1 LLPPDSSF
9 RISSDKNFTTRG
21 GHTNI
26 EGKVISTCLHVIHSD
41 YKEGRK
47 LKSNNIARGL
57 LFDTGTTLPEEDHH
71 RQRYHREGI
80 EEAATFLHSQM
91 DCVNSYGY
99 KVVKINGIRYEIPKF
114 QAPLNCAEMYRNYCA
129 AFGTPIYY
137 EEPEKS
143 LLIKAFKTRCGQTS
157 FYQLFNLV
165 FAETTKNSTCV
176 NYYTSELVNYVMLS
190 LLRLVDFHFITN
202 VPKRRELRKLIKQMG
217 QAVKYAIKFGTNSSD
232 PLTNIGHG
240 IGFDIEGSVPV
251 TSTATQNPVAIFVIK
266 VIWKIESEINR
277 LRGPWAP
284 IVEPAPI
291 PVTVTNE
298 RIHNTRPRNRGA
310 PVQPVAAAPYM
321 GLDIPLLV
329 EALPDAPPTIKENY
343 DSVKECL
350 ALSLK
355 KIKAYLAYLNR
366 KKSNEDGTE
375 KLLQENLAKLQ
386 SGEALVRL
394 IIDYKM
400 KVTAQASSENSKE
413 FFGKPVMSL
422 AATKERLY
430 YKPTAGGPDGD
441 ADNGDDDVPLPVL
454 SPSMKDLMLFVIAR
468 QDTNQNSFH
477 AASMFEYMLKIG
489 LSNHHKLWPQDVRI
503 VQCDIISDNASA
515 LASAETLVASIFI
528 AADNGG
534 VTLTILKS
542 IAQGGKTADV
552 DGALGLFTQKIASM
566 VSGGRDV
573 KTENQLLETARL
585 AYINSPNTKFEILK
599 INRERETE
607 IHNALE
613 EPIKA
618 ITKFLRNNKAHE
630 IKIVFD
636 KKPEDGITSGQT
648 IETMRSKLPGVTLTA
663 RKVVNAGPSRSLHF
677 EAGLRSPSIVSADE
691 GGGDVSSDEEGDLDG
706 APRVP
711 DDDAVRTWEGDDE
724 LRAAR
729 EEEKEEEE
737 KEEEAEG
744 ARPVQCPTTSGI
756 PDSVGSTDGRALY
769 ATKFKKLPEE
779 IKKREVIT
787 ELPDVDN
794 CKDTTGAVHGF
805 LYFMHELVAKAS
817 GVNMDGELCAQF
829 LDQIRDME
837 MPTKKMYLDFLKCQR
852 NFADQPKKGDTFPS
866 LPINPVVLDF
876 INGEHQKGVVNMKEK
891 VSAASVHE
899 AICQMFP
906 SNFVLPG
913 EPDIKNI
920 YNSKAMK
927 NSADKKRE
935 ASGVPTRGKNPYLTE
950 SFIAV
955 GFKKIK
961 ESNDDYMTRP
971 TTAVWNQ
978 LLSLV
983 SATPSIADRVEDMR
997 IKVNKDCILRRWGG
1011 FKKSEVVEDEGN
1023 DSD

>member
-1 LLPPDSSF
+1 
-9 RISSDKNFTTRG
+9 
-21 GHTNI
+21 
-26 EGKVISTCLHVIHSD
+26 
-41 YKEGRK
+41 
-47 LKSNNIARGL
+47 
-57 LFDTGTTLPEEDHH
+57 
-71 RQRYHREGI
+71 
-80 EEAATFLHSQM
+80 
-91 DCVNSYGY
+91 
-99 KVVKINGIRYEIPKF
+99 
-114 QAPLNCAEMYRNYCA
+114 
-129 AFGTPIYY
+129 
-137 EEPEKS
+137 
-143 LLIKAFKTRCGQTS
+143 
-157 FYQLFNLV
+157 
-165 FAETTKNSTCV
+165 
-176 NYYTSELVNYVMLS
+176 LVNYVVLL
-190 LLRLVDFHFITN
+190 LLRLVDFYFVTH
-202 VPKRRELRKLIKQMG
+202 VPKRKELRKLINQMG
-217 QAVKYAIKFGTNSSD
+217 QAVKYAITFSTNSSD

-251 TSTATQNPVAIFVIK
+251 TSTTTQNPVAVFVTK
-266 VIWKIESEINR
+266 VIWKIETEIDK
-277 LRGPWAP
+277 LRGPWTP
-284 IVEPAPI
+284 IVGPAPI
-291 PVTVTNE
+291 PMTGATE
-298 RIHNTRPRNRGA
+298 RLHNTRPGNSRA
-310 PVQPVAAAPYM
+310 PVQQVVAAPYM

-329 EALPDAPPTIKENY
+329 EALPHAPPTIKENY

-355 KIKAYLAYLNR
+355 KIKAYLSYLNR

-386 SGEALVRL
+386 SGKALVRL

-413 FFGKPVMSL
+413 FFGKQVMSL
-422 AATKERLY
+422 AATKVRCY

-441 ADNGDDDVPLPVL
+441 ADNGDDEEPLPVL

-477 AASMFEYMLKIG
+477 AASMFEYMLKIAF
-489 LSNHHKLWPQDVRI
+489 SNYHKLWPQHVRI

-573 KTENQLLETARL
+573 KTENQLLEAARL

-599 INRERETE
+599 LNRERETE
-607 IHNALE
+607 IKHALE
-613 EPIKA
+613 EPITA

-636 KKPEDGITSGQT
+636 KKPEDGITSGPHT
-648 IETMRSKLPGVTLTA
+648 IDTMRSKLPGVTLTA

-677 EAGLRSPSIVSADE
+677 EAGLTSPEVVSADE
-691 GGGDVSSDEEGDLDG
+691 GGGDVSSDDEEGDLDG

-711 DDDAVRTWEGDDE
+711 DDDAVRTWDGEDE

-729 EEEKEEEE
+729 EEEKEEEQEEE
-737 KEEEAEG
+737 KEEEAVG
-744 ARPVQCPTTSGI
+744 AHPVKCPFTSGI
-756 PDSVGSTDGRALY
+756 PDSRPSSDGGALY
-769 ATKFKKLPEE
+769 VTRYKKLPEE
-779 IKKREVIT
+779 IHKREVIT

-794 CKDTTGAVHGF
+794 CEDTTGAVHGF
-805 LYFMHELVAKAS
+805 LYFMHELIGKQS
-817 GVNMDGELCAQF
+817 GVNIDGELCAQF
-829 LDQIRDME
+829 IHQIRGME
-837 MPTKKMYLDFLKCQR
+837 MPTKRRFLDFLECPR

-866 LPINPVVLDF
+866 VPINPVVLDF

-899 AICQMFP
+899 ALCQMYP

-935 ASGVPTRGKNPYLTE
+935 ASGVPTRRKNPYLTE

-961 ESNDDYMTRP
+961 ESNDDYMTRLN
-971 TTAVWNQ
+971 ANVWNQ
-978 LLSLV
+978 LLALV
-983 SATPSIADRVEDMR
+983 SATPSTADRVDDMS
-997 IKVNKDCILRRWGG
+997 IKANKECILRRWGK
-1011 FKKSEVVEDEGN
+1011 FKKSEVVVDEGN